1 MLVVGF
7 YIQSSITA
15 IRLVPMD
22 LPVVGSYQDL
32 FHFIKTGRLTP
43 CYNADW
49 DVYFGSPKTVEDREF
64 RKVIAFAGMLSPYL
78 IYHGGGF
85 SECYRRTQ
93 ARTHVALSV
102 CTDEETEAASNWNLE
117 PGDHLL
123 TTIRAPAIHV
133 TNPHR

>member
-15 IRLVPMD
+15 IRLVPMEV
-22 LPVVGSYQDL
+22 PVVRSYQDL
-32 FHFIKTGRLTP
+32 FHFAKTGSLTS
-43 CYNADW
+43 CYNRDW
-49 DVYFGSPKTVEDREF
+49 EGYLASPRSIKGAEF
-64 RKVIAFAGMLSPYL
+64 RILIAMTGMHSTKLA
-78 IYHGGGF
+78 YHGGGF

-102 CTDEETEAASNWNLE
+102 CTDEETEAASNWNLV